1 MNKTLI
7 VQNFVERRA
16 LVVPGSQRE
25 ARDLGSV
32 RVDAGERRPGA
43 RGAQPGGRGVRCG
56 GALQPARA

>member
-32 RVDAGERRPGA
+32 GVDAGERRPGA
-43 RGAQPGGRGVRCG
+43 RGAQPGG
-56 GALQPARA
+56 